1 MSEEQNSNF
10 EILKKDIVSC
20 INNEEELIKNIKET
34 SEVEI
39 PKEVYVER

>member
-10 EILKKDIVSC
+10 EILIKDIVSC

-39 PKEVYVER
+39 PKEVYDER